1 MEYTYT
7 QKQIR
12 TFPSEA
18 CTLTEAQFTTI
29 ERLDNF
35 LMDHETGLTR
45 RVREYTRRQ
54 LAKEGMVKRG

>member
-1 MEYTYT
+1 VNYSYT

-12 TFPSEA
+12 KFPSEA

-45 RVREYTRRQ
+45 RVRAYTKKQ
-54 LAKEGMVKRG
+54 LAKEGMTTP